1 MTDERGRRRAG
12 RGLPAI
18 HGALGLL
25 VVLLVVQMWLLTAT
39 LETYLA
45 GHREA
50 ALPGALISGAL
61 FAGCVVLYFFIGRA
75 DAAARAAERRD
86 SGHGEGPRD
95 GPFFSP

>member
-1 MTDERGRRRAG
+1 MTDEQGGRRAG
-12 RGLPAI
+12 RSLAAI
-18 HGALGLL
+18 QGALGLL

-75 DAAARAAERRD
+75 DAAARAVGRRD
-86 SGHGEGPRD
+86 SGHGTEPRGGPSS
-95 GPFFSP
+95 SP